1 MSLREV
7 LRRFKPFYIAYFKYF
22 LLAFLGMMMAA
33 LGTAASFHSLQPI
46 LDYVFIEKRVDLL
59 YIVPFF
65 VVFAYLIKNAGLYMQ
80 SYYVAYIGT
89 NILKTL
95 RKNVLDNLLRLD
107 MDFFKRYRSGELMSR
122 CTNDIG
128 ALQSIVSTLIPEL
141 LREVMTAIG
150 LLSVVIYHS
159 PWLAFFALIVLP
171 CAILPLVWFA
181 KKLKK
186 YAKNTQETG
195 ADLLSSLGEIFKNI
209 ELIKANSTEQKES
222 DKFNKH
228 NEKLCKVTL
237 KTSRV
242 DALISPI
249 MELIGS
255 LGVALVIIIGGK
267 EVIAGR
273 MSAGSFIAFVSALF
287 ALYQPIKKLTNLYGR
302 LQIAIVA
309 SERTFYLLDLKPEIK
324 GGERELKGINEVE
337 FKDVHF
343 AYEEKNV
350 LNGLNLS
357 FKKGEILA
365 LVGASGGGKSS
376 IVGLLLH
383 FFKRKSGK
391 ILLNNE
397 SIDEFSLKSLR
408 LKMALVTQDIY
419 IFNDSIAENVAYSEE
434 LDEAKIIKSLKLAN
448 AYEFVEKMGGINAML
463 FENGKNLS
471 GGQKQRI
478 AIARA
483 LYKDPDLLI
492 FDEATSA
499 LDNESERAI
508 VKTIEN
514 LKKDRLILL
523 IAHRLS
529 TVENADK
536 IALIDQG
543 KVVACGSDVV
553 LLEHCEAYRRLKIKS
568 DEAKL

>member
-1 MSLREV
+1 
-7 LRRFKPFYIAYFKYF
+7 
-22 LLAFLGMMMAA
+22 
-33 LGTAASFHSLQPI
+33 
-46 LDYVFIEKRVDLL
+46 
-59 YIVPFF
+59 
-65 VVFAYLIKNAGLYMQ
+65 
-80 SYYVAYIGT
+80 
-89 NILKTL
+89 
-95 RKNVLDNLLRLD
+95 
-107 MDFFKRYRSGELMSR
+107 
-122 CTNDIG
+122 
-128 ALQSIVSTLIPEL
+128 
-141 LREVMTAIG
+141 
-150 LLSVVIYHS
+150 
-159 PWLAFFALIVLP
+159 
-171 CAILPLVWFA
+171 
-181 KKLKK
+181 
-186 YAKNTQETG
+186 
-195 ADLLSSLGEIFKNI
+195 
-209 ELIKANSTEQKES
+209 
-222 DKFNKH
+222 
-228 NEKLCKVTL
+228 
-237 KTSRV
+237 
-242 DALISPI
+242 

-543 KVVACGSDVV
+543 KVVACGSDAV

>member
-1 MSLREV
+1 MSLKEI
-7 LRRFKPFYIAYFKYF
+7 LWRFKPFYIAYFRYF
-22 LLAFLGMMMAA
+22 LLAFLGMALAA

-46 LDYVFIEKRVDLL
+46 LDYIFIEKRIDLL

-65 VVFAYLIKNAGLYMQ
+65 IVFAYLAKNVGLYMQ
-80 SYYVAYIGT
+80 SYYIAYIGT

-95 RKNVLDNLLRLD
+95 RFKVLENLLRLD
-107 MDFFKRYRSGELMSR
+107 MEFFKRYRSGELMSR

-141 LREVMTAIG
+141 LRELMTAIG
-150 LLSVVIYHS
+150 LISVVIYNS
-159 PWLAFFALIVLP
+159 PRLAFFALIVLP
-171 CAILPLVWFA
+171 CATIPLLWLA
-181 KKLKK
+181 RKLRK

-195 ADLLSSLGEIFKNI
+195 ADLLSRLGEIFTNI
-209 ELIKANSTEQKES
+209 ELIKANHTEQKELM
-222 DKFNKH
+222 KFDTH
-228 NEKLCKVTL
+228 NERLCKVNL
-237 KTSRV
+237 KISRV
-242 DALISPI
+242 DALISPT

-255 LGVALVIIIGGK
+255 LGVALVIVIGGK
-267 EVIAGR
+267 EVIEGR
-273 MSAGSFIAFVSALF
+273 MSAGAFIAFVSALF
-287 ALYQPIKKLTNLYGR
+287 ALYQPIKKITSLYGR
-302 LQIAIVA
+302 LQTAIVA

-324 GGERELKGINEVE
+324 GGEDELGCIDEVE
-337 FKDVHF
+337 FKDVYF
-343 AYEEKNV
+343 AYDEKSV
-350 LNGLNLS
+350 LNGLNLN
-357 FKKGEILA
+357 FKRGEILA

-376 IVGLLLH
+376 IIGLLLH
-383 FFKRKSGK
+383 FFKRKSGE
-391 ILLNNE
+391 ILLNHE
-397 SIDEFSLKSLR
+397 SIDKFSLKSLR

-419 IFNDSIAENVAYSEE
+419 IFNESIAENVAYSEE
-434 LDEAKIIKSLKLAN
+434 LDEQRVIESLKLAN
-448 AYEFVEKMGGINAML
+448 AYEFVEKMGGIYTQL

-483 LYKDPDLLI
+483 LYKNPDLLI

-523 IAHRLS
+523 VAHRLS

-536 IALIDQG
+536 IALIDKG
-543 KVVACGSDVV
+543 KVLACGSDAQ
-553 LLEHCEAYRRLKIKS
+553 LLNTCEAYRKLKIKN
-568 DEAKL
+568 DETKL